1 MLTIL
6 IILSLASFSFQIE
19 NCIETEKVCKTC
31 KDGYTLVKGK
41 YMQKCMKNELV
52 GNENDGCAYYY
63 DTSKSSCQECKRGY
77 ARDLKTD
84 NCLKSVDYCE
94 EIDNNECTRC
104 EQYYKLSDGICEKTS
119 CSYFDEEGQCDC
131 QNGFYVVDNE
141 SCKKLPF
148 KNCKKGNANICTT
161 CYKGFKLENN
171 QCNFIGY
178 DDEEDDDKD
187 KGEEDEMTIPHCSYP
202 DYNDIT
208 KCGECEQ
215 NYDLNADS
223 TQCNY
228 VCIEIEEICSDCKD
242 NYFLSSSGNCEIIDP
257 DYVESESNAKFESI
271 KFSSFILLISLM
283 ILFY

>member
-6 IILSLASFSFQIE
+6 ILLSLASFSFQIE
-19 NCIETEKVCKTC
+19 NCIETERVCKTC
-31 KDGYTLVKGK
+31 KDGYTLIKGK
-41 YMQKCMKNELV
+41 NTQKCVKNDLV
-52 GNENDGCAYYY
+52 GNENDGCAYY
-63 DTSKSSCQECKRGY
+63 DSGSFCRECKLGY
-77 ARDLKTD
+77 ARDLSTGD
-84 NCLKSVDYCE
+84 CVQSVDYCE
-94 EIDNNECTRC
+94 EINNNECIRC
-104 EQYYKLSDGICEKTS
+104 ESYYKLTDGNCEKTR
-119 CSYFDEEGQCDC
+119 CYNFDEEGQCECDD
-131 QNGFYVVDNE
+131 GFYVVDNE

-148 KNCKKGNANICTT
+148 KNCKKGNANICTE
-161 CYKGFKLENN
+161 CHEGFKLENN

-187 KGEEDEMTIPHCSYP
+187 KGEEDEMTIPHCLYYGYP
-202 DYNDIT
+202 DIT
-208 KCGECEQ
+208 KCGKCEQ

-228 VCIEIEEICSDCKD
+228 VCIETEEICSDCKD